1 MEIYLTSYFKKSFKR
16 LPKQVKQKTEEKE
29 NIFRDNPFSSIL
41 NTHKLHGKYK
51 KYLFFSIDNSYRV
64 MFKFL
69 NLNKTKVAFIDIG
82 THKIYK

>member
-1 MEIYLTSYFKKSFKR
+1 MEIYITSYFKKEFKR
-16 LPKQVKQKTEEKE
+16 LPKQVRQKTEEKE

-51 KYLFFSIDNSYRV
+51 NYWFFSIDNSYRI

-69 NLNKTKVAFIDIG
+69 NSNTKAVFIDIG
-82 THKIYK
+82 NHKIYK